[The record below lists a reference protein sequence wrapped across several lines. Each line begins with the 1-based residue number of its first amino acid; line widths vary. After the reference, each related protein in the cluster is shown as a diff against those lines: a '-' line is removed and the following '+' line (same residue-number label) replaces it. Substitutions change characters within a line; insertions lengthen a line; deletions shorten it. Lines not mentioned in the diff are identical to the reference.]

1 MRQIHVIALNTI
13 RELLRERVLCNLVFF
28 ALLLIASSLV
38 LSWLTVGDPRRIVI
52 DLGIASINLFGVCM
66 AIFVGIT
73 LVSREMDRRTIY
85 MIVTKPVP
93 RAHLIVGRYV
103 GLSSVLLLNMGVMIV
118 GFASL
123 LLLTHSPINLPLIQA
138 LGTMYFELA
147 LVAAVAVFFSTVTT
161 PTLSAMFTLSIY
173 VCGQSITT
181 LRSVAEHA
189 GGWMRTAATSAIYLI
204 PNLEQLNLKGSVLAQ
219 HPVAASDVWLLIGY
233 ASAYSATLLSIAV
246 MIFERRD
253 LA

>member
-1 MRQIHVIALNTI
+1 MRQIQIIARNTI
-13 RELLRERVLCNLVFF
+13 CELLRERVLYSLLFF
-28 ALLLIASSLV
+28 ALLLLASSLMV
-38 LSWLTVGDPRRIVI
+38 SWLSVGDPRRIVI

-73 LVSREMDRRTIY
+73 LVSRELDRRTMY
-85 MIVTKPVP
+85 MILTKPVP
-93 RAHLIVGRYV
+93 RAHLIIGRYI
-103 GLSSVLLLNMGVMIV
+103 GLSLVLLLNMGVMIT
-118 GFASL
+118 GLISL
-123 LLLTHSPINLPLIQA
+123 LLFAHGPLNLPLVQA
-138 LGTMYFELA
+138 LATMYFELA

-161 PTLSAMFTLSIY
+161 STLSAMFTLAVY

-181 LRSVAEHA
+181 LRNVAEQA
-189 GGWMRTAATSAIYLI
+189 GGLMQTAAQSAIYFI

-219 HPVAASDVWLLIGY
+219 QPLAASDVWLLIGY
-233 ASAYSATLLSIAV
+233 ACAYSATLLGVAV